1 MLKTTTFGD
10 VTRFDLARTFGGRGL
25 YWTTAYYVD
34 GMQIDTGCAHAAREM
49 VQALKGRPLL
59 RIFNTH
65 SHEDHIGA
73 NGLLQHQH
81 PGLEI
86 LAHRLAVP
94 VLADPRGRQPLHPYR
109 KLFWG
114 WPQPS
119 IACPVDEQ
127 VRIQTPKY
135 SFQLFFTPGHAPDH
149 FCLYEPD
156 QGWLFTGDLFVGGR
170 ERALREG
177 YEIWQIIA
185 SLKQVASLPVS
196 IMFPSSAR
204 VREHPAE
211 ELRSKIAYLED
222 LGGKVLERSQKGWSV
237 DAIARDLL
245 GKPSLVE
252 AVTLGNFSRRHLV
265 LSYLRNTGA
274 SPA

>member
-1 MLKTTTFGD
+1 MLKTSTFGD

-65 SHEDHIGA
+65 SHEDHIGG

-86 LAHRLAVP
+86 LVHPLAVP

-114 WPQPS
+114 WPRRS
-119 IACPVDEQ
+119 VACPVDEPAS
-127 VRIQTPKY
+127 IQTGKY
-135 SFQLFFTPGHAPDH
+135 RFELLFTPGHAPDH
-149 FCLYEPD
+149 LCLYEPD

-170 ERALREG
+170 ERALR
-177 YEIWQIIA
+177 
-185 SLKQVASLPVS
+185 
-196 IMFPSSAR
+196 
-204 VREHPAE
+204 
-211 ELRSKIAYLED
+211 D
-222 LGGKVLERSQKGWSV
+222 
-237 DAIARDLL
+237 
-245 GKPSLVE
+245 
-252 AVTLGNFSRRHLV
+252 
-265 LSYLRNTGA
+265 
-274 SPA
+274 